1 MLMVVLPFS
10 ASSRLWPVACLIC
23 VNRVGRGNRGPQ
35 LRQINAGHDRGSH
48 NLAQPRRPSVNK
60 YDSSMAPQFSD
71 LLAQRLA
78 RLREVLQ
85 SDRPAGGIAEP
96 AGQEV
101 TDFKDAAQEEEL
113 STVHDAESA
122 HAAQDL
128 AAVLAAQRRLADHSY
143 GICAGCGAP
152 IDVRRLHAMPQTPYC
167 APCQEIVE
175 SEAGAASPQR
185 RLQ

>member
-1 MLMVVLPFS
+1 
-10 ASSRLWPVACLIC
+10 
-23 VNRVGRGNRGPQ
+23 
-35 LRQINAGHDRGSH
+35 
-48 NLAQPRRPSVNK
+48 
-60 YDSSMAPQFSD
+60 MAPQFAD

-78 RLREVLQ
+78 GLREALQ
-85 SDRPAGGIAEP
+85 ADRPAGGIAEP

-113 STVHDAESA
+113 SAVHDVQSA

-143 GICAGCGAP
+143 GTCTGCGAP
-152 IDVRRLHAMPQTPYC
+152 IDVRRLRAMPQTPYC

-175 SEAGAASPQR
+175 SEAGQAGAR
-185 RLQ
+185 